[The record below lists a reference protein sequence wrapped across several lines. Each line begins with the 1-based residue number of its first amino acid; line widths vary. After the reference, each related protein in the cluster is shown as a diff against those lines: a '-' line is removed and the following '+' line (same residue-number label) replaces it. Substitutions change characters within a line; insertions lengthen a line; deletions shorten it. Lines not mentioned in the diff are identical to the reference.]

1 MTLPNSLRT
10 RGCMWSGPVDL
21 LIFSLVNFAS
31 TSCSLKLM
39 SIIWCLMLLGLI
51 PTKSPG
57 GSAVNT
63 LEKNDDRTSAFS
75 CVVDVSTGDPFGGE
89 FTMRCG
95 ISLLTLVLL
104 LTKDQN
110 FLGLALTLKAICL
123 QDSRWNCLMRA
134 LDLFRARTYSLY
146 FWPSFVSISLP

>member
-1 MTLPNSLRT
+1 
-10 RGCMWSGPVDL
+10 
-21 LIFSLVNFAS
+21 
-31 TSCSLKLM
+31 M
-39 SIIWCLMLLGLI
+39 SVIWCLMLLGLI

-57 GSAVNT
+57 GSVVNK

-75 CVVDVSTGDPFGGE
+75 CVVDVSTGDLFGGE

-110 FLGLALTLKAICL
+110 FLGLALTLKAN
-123 QDSRWNCLMRA
+123 QSVY
-134 LDLFRARTYSLY
+134 RTHAGTA
-146 FWPSFVSISLP
+146 